1 MTGRLVLLGVLLAL
15 LVFPS
20 VRASAE
26 LATAEEATLVA
37 GNWATYIA
45 ASTGSWGGASRS
57 EIAGQSEIVVSDTL
71 VGWCFHLLPSGHVVV
86 PVLKELPPV
95 KSYSDTYGM
104 DVDAADGYARLM
116 SDVLVDRTRVLVS
129 AYGSMEATGPARGGQ
144 RLGAAHRAEWDRFA
158 VEPDVFEAELG
169 ASRFEPLTEV
179 GPLLTTAWHQGSP
192 YNNLCPMG
200 DGGRTVVGCVATAT
214 AQILRY
220 HGSPFAGF
228 GSHCYYWSG
237 DSSCGGSS
245 PGSELCAYYDDS
257 YDWEN
262 MPNTCSGGCNT
273 VERDA
278 LAELC
283 YEVGVAFNMNYG
295 RCGSGA
301 YTANALNVFPTYF
314 GYSTAIDRENRNA
327 HWPTSWFAIIQEE
340 INLDRPMQ
348 YRILGHSIVCDGWR
362 DTGGTQQYHMNYG
375 WADSHNAWYVLDEL
389 YMSGDPN
396 DEYLIRRIIP
406 PDTPWEDVT
415 GGLPIG
421 DTGDGM
427 GAAWC
432 DYDGDGDVDLYFA
445 NDGSGNVLAR
455 NNGDGSFSDATSGPL
470 GDTGSGAAAVWGD
483 YDNDGDPD
491 LYIVNTG
498 GANLLVRNDGAGAFT
513 DVTSGPLGDT
523 GDGYGAAW
531 ADYDLDGDIDLY
543 FANSGAANRLLRND
557 GGGVFTDVTT
567 GPLGDAGAGRGVAWG
582 DYDADGDPDLY
593 IANYGS
599 SNRLLRND
607 GGGVFTDVAFG
618 PLADAGN
625 GTGVAWG
632 DYDNDTELD
641 LYVANYGGANM
652 LLRNDAGVFT
662 DVATGELADAGNG
675 TGVAWGDYDVD
686 GDLDLYVVNDG
697 SANRLLRNLG
707 GDEFLD
713 VTTPPLDDAGEGQ
726 GAAWGD
732 FDRDGRLDLAV
743 MNRNGANLLLRGRIS
758 NTSNFLHVT
767 LEGTVSNRS
776 GIGARIRIVTSD
788 GQQVREVSGG
798 SGYLSQNSLTEE
810 FGMGMVSQ
818 VDTLEIRWPSGVVNT
833 YYSLSVGQFRSFT
846 ESPPPSA
853 PSGVS
858 VTPGEAELAVSWASV
873 GDPQLDHYR
882 VERDTSAA
890 FGAGTVEFVT
900 TDTSYVDVPLIE
912 IRDYYYRIFAVG
924 TGGNDSDPSDTVSGV
939 PLQTPPGTPT
949 TFTAT
954 PGDAQVRLSWDA
966 VGSPDLDYY
975 LIQRDLSPDFDEGT
989 QELTTPLTFLTDGPL
1004 AENEYY
1010 YRVFAVD
1017 WGGLQSAPSETIS
1030 CVPLMVPPWPPQG
1043 LVTDSGDGVVSLEWD
1058 ANDELDLAGY
1068 IVYRDTLAAGAGD
1081 SLAATTYTHFEDTT
1095 AVNYTVYWYWVRAVD
1110 AGGLRSAP
1118 SAAVAGVAAPGG
1130 AVFVDCGYSGYE
1142 NGTSSYPFNEMEEGI
1157 AAATGGAVLL
1167 VFPGDCAGNLVLD
1180 EAIVIIGTSGADST
1194 FIVST
1199 TGSVVSAI
1207 AGSGGSKL
1215 QGLTLDG
1222 LGAAPNA
1229 IDISSSN
1236 IEIVDCVLRGASSAG
1251 AFIHDGAE
1259 PEFVRNI
1266 FADSHHGISCADS
1279 ARPRLSSNVFMDNML
1294 ADINNTGDPGP
1305 LVGGSL
1311 AAANDFLDGAYF
1323 AVFNTSTAAVDA
1335 ELNYWGDACVDSARF
1350 YGPVSFTPWTDSL
1363 HVETYYECPGTGV
1376 NDGLPRSYALG
1387 RNFPNPFNPSTR
1399 IAYDVPAPGGH
1410 VELVV
1415 YSVTGTLVRR
1425 IVSERLGPG
1434 WYSAAWDGKDELGR
1448 HVSSGVY
1455 FYRLTAQDFTD
1466 QRKMVLLK

>member
-1 MTGRLVLLGVLLAL
+1 
-15 LVFPS
+15 
-20 VRASAE
+20 
-26 LATAEEATLVA
+26 
-37 GNWATYIA
+37 
-45 ASTGSWGGASRS
+45 
-57 EIAGQSEIVVSDTL
+57 
-71 VGWCFHLLPSGHVVV
+71 VVV

-95 KSYSDTYGM
+95 KSYSDIYGM
-104 DVDAADGYARLM
+104 DVNEADGYGKLM
-116 SDVLVDRTRVLVS
+116 GDVLVDRARVLVS
-129 AYGSMEATGPARGGQ
+129 AYGSMEATGPARGGP

-158 VEPDVFEAELG
+158 VEPDVFQTELR

-179 GPLLTTAWHQGSP
+179 GPLLTTAWHQGAP

-200 DGGRTVVGCVATAT
+200 DGGRTIVGCVATAT

-220 HGSPFAGF
+220 HSSPSEGF
-228 GSHCYYWSG
+228 GSHCYYWGG
-237 DSSCGGSS
+237 DDSCGGSS
-245 PGSELCAYYDDS
+245 PGGELCAYYDDS

-262 MPNTCSGGCNT
+262 MPNGCGGGCST
-273 VERDA
+273 VEQDA

-283 YEVGVAFNMNYG
+283 YEVGVAFNMYYG

-314 GYSTAIDRENRNA
+314 GYSGSIDRENRDSHSLA
-327 HWPTSWFAIIQEE
+327 SWFGIIQGEV
-340 INLDRPMQ
+340 NQDRPMQ

-389 YMSGDPN
+389 YISEDPSH
-396 DEYLIRRIIP
+396 EYLIRRIIP
-406 PDTPWEDVT
+406 PDAPWEDVT

-432 DYDGDGDVDLYFA
+432 DYDGDGDVDLYFT
-445 NDGSGNVLAR
+445 NDGTGNVLAD
-455 NNGDGSFSDATSGPL
+455 NNGDGSFTDATSGPL
-470 GDTGSGAAAVWGD
+470 GDAGSGAAGVWGD

-491 LYIVNTG
+491 VYIVNTG
-498 GANLLVRNDGAGAFT
+498 GANVLLRNDGGGTFT
-513 DVTSGPLGDT
+513 DVTAGPLGDT

-543 FANSGAANRLLRND
+543 FANSGAANKLLRND
-557 GGGVFTDVTT
+557 GGGVFTDATT

-593 IANYGS
+593 VANYGS
-599 SNRLLRND
+599 ANRLLRND
-607 GGGVFTDVAFG
+607 GGGVFTDVASG
-618 PLADAGN
+618 AVADAGN

-641 LYVANYGGANM
+641 LYVANYGGANL

-662 DVATGELADAGNG
+662 DVASGELADTGNG

-686 GDLDLYVVNDG
+686 GDLDLYIVNDG
-697 SANRLLRNLG
+697 SANILLRNLG

-713 VTTPPLDDAGEGQ
+713 VTTSPLDDSGEGQ

-743 MNRNGANLLLRGRIS
+743 MNRNGANLLLRGRIA
-758 NTSNFLHVT
+758 NTAGFLHVT
-767 LEGTVSNRS
+767 LTGTVSNRS

-788 GQQVREVSGG
+788 GQQVREISGG

-810 FGMGMVSQ
+810 FGVGLVSQ
-818 VDTLEIRWPSGVVNT
+818 IDTLEIRWPSGIVNT
-833 YYSLSVGQFRSFT
+833 YHSLPTGQFTSFT

-853 PSGVS
+853 PSGLS

-890 FGAGTVEFVT
+890 FGAATVEIVT
-900 TDTSYVDVPLIE
+900 TDTSYVDFPLIE
-912 IRDYYYRIFAVG
+912 VRDYYYRVLAVG

-949 TFTAT
+949 AFAAIA
-954 PGDAQVRLSWDA
+954 GDAQVTLSWNA
-966 VGSPDLDYY
+966 VTSPDLDYY
-975 LIQRDLSPDFDEGT
+975 RIERDLSPDFDEGT
-989 QELTTPLTFLTDGPL
+989 VELTTPLTFLTDGPL
-1004 AENEYY
+1004 GDNEYY

-1017 WGGLQSAPSETIS
+1017 WGGLLSAPSETIS
-1030 CVPLMVPPWPPQG
+1030 CVPLMVPPSPPEG
-1043 LVTDSGDGVVSLEWD
+1043 LVGDSGDGVVNLEWD
-1058 ANDELDLAGY
+1058 ANPELDIARY
-1068 IVYRDTLAAGAGD
+1068 IVYRDTLVSGAGD
-1081 SLAATTYTHFEDTT
+1081 SLGATQYTHLDDNA
-1095 AVNYTVYWYWVRAVD
+1095 AVNYTVYWYWLRAVD
-1110 AGGLRSAP
+1110 TGGLRSEP
-1118 SAAVAGVAAPGG
+1118 SVAVAGVAAPNG
-1130 AVFVDCGYSGYE
+1130 AVFVDCAYSGYE
-1142 NGTSSYPFNEMEEGI
+1142 NGSSSYPYNQMDEGI
-1157 AAATGGAVLL
+1157 AAVMDGAVLL
-1167 VFPGDCAGNLVLD
+1167 VFPGECVGNVVLD
-1180 EAIVIIGTSGADST
+1180 DDVVVIGMSGAEAT
-1194 FIVST
+1194 TIMAT
-1199 TGSVVSAI
+1199 TGSVISAV
-1207 AGSGGSKL
+1207 AGSDLAKI

-1222 LGAAPNA
+1222 LGSAANA
-1229 IDISSSN
+1229 LDCSDSDITV
-1236 IEIVDCVLRGASSAG
+1236 IDCVLRGGSSAA

-1259 PEFVRNI
+1259 PELARNV
-1266 FADSHHGISCADS
+1266 FADSHFGISCADS
-1279 ARPRLSSNVFMDNML
+1279 ARPQLSNNVFIGNGL
-1294 ADINNTGDPGP
+1294 ADINNTGEPGP

-1311 AAANDFLDGAYF
+1311 ATANDFLEGAYF
-1323 AVFNTSTAAVDA
+1323 GVFNTNTTTVIA

-1350 YGPVSFTPWTDSL
+1350 FGPVSFTPWTDSL
-1363 HVETYYECPGTGV
+1363 HVETYFECPGTGV
-1376 NDGLPRSYALG
+1376 DDGLPRSYALG

-1399 IAYDVPAPGGH
+1399 IAYDVPSPGGH

-1415 YSVTGTLVRR
+1415 YSVTGTVVRR
-1425 IVSERLGPG
+1425 IVSE
-1434 WYSAAWDGKDELGR
+1434 ELEQGR
-1448 HVSSGVY
+1448 HSAVWGGTDEQGRQVSSGVY

-1466 QRKMVLLK
+1466 QKKMVLLK